1 VNLYRTVG
9 NNPLNSLDPSGLDDD
24 IPLPDAVA
32 VPLPNPRLPVLSP
45 PPPIPSWFDRL
56 GDEVQMIGTFVVN
69 SPGEA
74 AWEYYTG
81 LAYGAYGVFVEPVV
95 NTGKVIVDVGGFML
109 IDGYEPLNPHIQG
122 MLNGE
127 RTWYGGTISL
137 VMDALVV
144 VPVARGGQQV
154 IRLGRNAVGGT
165 NAFTVTIR
173 KVGEWTPTGV
183 ARFDELAVECPAWQG
198 WVTNLQK
205 RGIRVMPNPNLPP
218 GNPASYS
225 PKSKILEYN
234 PSTFR
239 YIDLLHESRHIVQFE
254 RAAAKGLDL
263 GKPFRSKK
271 LYAWLEKGALE
282 YEVKIANRFNFSQEY
297 KLELEDSFNH
307 YWKNQYRYKYIKNE
321 SFRSML
327 NDWWN

>member
-1 VNLYRTVG
+1 MNLYRTVG
-9 NNPLNSLDPSGLDDD
+9 NAPLNSLDPNGLDDD
-24 IPLPDAVA
+24 IPLPDVVA

-69 SPGEA
+69 SPGEV

-81 LAYGAYGVFVEPVV
+81 LAYGACGVFIEPVV
-95 NTGKVIVDVGGFML
+95 NTGEAILDVGGFIL

-127 RTWYGGTISL
+127 RTWYGGTVSL
-137 VMDALVV
+137 VVDGLGVI
-144 VPVARGGQQV
+144 PLARGGQQV
-154 IRLGRNAVGGT
+154 IRLGRNAVAGT
-165 NAFTVTIR
+165 NAFTMTIR
-173 KVGEWTPTGV
+173 KVGEWPTTGV

-205 RGIRVMPNPNLPP
+205 RGIKVMPNPNLPP
-218 GNPASYS
+218 GNPASYL

-234 PSTFR
+234 PTTFR
-239 YIDLLHESRHIVQFE
+239 YIDLLHESRHIAQFE

-263 GKPFRSKK
+263 GKPFLSKK

-282 YEVKIANRFNFSQEY
+282 YEMKLANRFNFSQEY
-297 KLELEDSFNH
+297 KLALEDIFNY
-307 YWKNQYRYKYIKNE
+307 YWKNQYRYKYIKSE

-327 NDWWN
+327 NDW